1 MSRPLA
7 SKLCVKEGDRIAI
20 LNPPLGY
27 GQIVGELPDNV
38 TITNS
43 LEGEFNLIHFFV
55 IKRKK
60 LEEGLSQLK
69 DALREDGL
77 LWVSYPKGSQL
88 NTNINRESIAAYAR
102 SLGLK
107 AVTQVSVDHTWSALR
122 FKVVD

>member
-38 TITNS
+38 TVTNS
-43 LEGEFNLIHFFV
+43 LEGEFNMINFFV

-69 DALREDGL
+69 NALREDGL

-122 FKVVD
+122 FRVVD

>member
-1 MSRPLA
+1 MSRPLV

-38 TITNS
+38 TVTNS
-43 LEGEFNLIHFFV
+43 LEGEFNMIHFFV

-88 NTNINRESIAAYAR
+88 RMT
-102 SLGLK
+102 SLLSG
-107 AVTQVSVDHTWSALR
+107 
-122 FKVVD
+122 

>member
-27 GQIVGELPDNV
+27 GQIVGELPDKV

-43 LEGEFNLIHFFV
+43 LEGEFDLIQFFV
-55 IKRKK
+55 IKRKN
-60 LEEGLSQLK
+60 LEKGLSQLK
-69 DALREDGL
+69 DALREGGL
-77 LWVSYPKGSQL
+77 LWVSYPKGNQL
-88 NTNINRESIAAYAR
+88 NSDISRDSITAHAR

-107 AVTQVSVDHTWSALR
+107 AVTQISVDQNWLALR
-122 FKVVD
+122 FRVVD

>member
-43 LEGEFNLIHFFV
+43 LEGEFDLIQFFV

-77 LWVSYPKGSQL
+77 LWVSYPKGNKL
-88 NTNINRESIAAYAR
+88 NSDISRDSITSYAR

>member
-1 MSRPLA
+1 MSGPLA
-7 SKLCVKEGDRIAI
+7 SKLYVKEGDRIAI

-27 GQIVGELPDNV
+27 GQIVGELPDKV

-43 LEGEFNLIHFFV
+43 LEGEFDLIQFFV

-107 AVTQVSVDHTWSALR
+107 AVTQVSVDHNWSALR
-122 FKVVD
+122 FRVVD